1 MNSIKP
7 RFDTPLPGWFA
18 ATPVAGAAA
27 ALYGMGVRVRNRGYD
42 RQPGRCVRVR
52 PPVISIGGIRAGGT
66 GKTPAA
72 MLLVPLLQEL
82 GYTVGL
88 LSRGYRRTSRVPL
101 IVPPGEPADWERTGD
116 EPAMIRAASPGVW
129 LGIGAD
135 RSENAGV
142 LDSRMGERAVLLL
155 DDGFQHRR
163 LHRDCDIVCL
173 HTGVFDDRLLPQG
186 YRREPVGALAR
197 ADVFF
202 LIGSG
207 RHDDRIASVTER
219 LSCLYP
225 ETPLFVLYHEMVCWV
240 NALSGR
246 ESTNLPLSSPVALCG
261 IARPERFFD
270 LLERQGVE
278 PGKRMIFPDHY
289 RYRDYDIAALRKLY
303 SQGLITTEKDAVR
316 LSQLDNIPDER
327 LWYPKVRLRFSENSS
342 LNRFN
347 HYINAVLKQ
356 HPAVV

>member
-1 MNSIKP
+1 MKTKQP
-7 RFDTPLPGWFA
+7 GFDSPLPRCFA
-18 ATPVAGAAA
+18 ATPVASVAS
-27 ALYGMGVRVRNRGYD
+27 ALYGVATGLRNRGYD
-42 RQPGRCVRVR
+42 RQPERCVRVR
-52 PPVISIGGIRAGGT
+52 PPVVSIGGIRAGGT
-66 GKTPAA
+66 GKTPAV

-88 LSRGYRRTSRVPL
+88 LSRGYRRISREPL
-101 IVPPGEPADWERTGD
+101 IIPPGGSADWEQTGD
-116 EPAMIRAASPGVW
+116 EPAMIRAACPGIW

-135 RSENAGV
+135 RSENARA
-142 LDSRMGERAVLLL
+142 LDLRIKERAVLLL

-163 LHRDCDIVCL
+163 LHRNLDIVCL

-186 YRREPVGALAR
+186 YLREPVGALAR

-202 LIGSG
+202 LIASGS
-207 RHDDRIASVTER
+207 HDDRITPVAER
-219 LSCLYP
+219 ITRLYP
-225 ETPLFVLYHEMVCWV
+225 EKPLVILYHEMVCWV
-240 NALSGR
+240 NARTGG
-246 ESTNLPLSSPVALCG
+246 ETGTLPLTTPAALCG

-270 LLERQGVE
+270 LLAQQGVE
-278 PGKRMIFPDHY
+278 PCKRMIFPDHY

-316 LSQLDNIPDER
+316 LSALDNIPDGR

-342 LNRFN
+342 LNRFS